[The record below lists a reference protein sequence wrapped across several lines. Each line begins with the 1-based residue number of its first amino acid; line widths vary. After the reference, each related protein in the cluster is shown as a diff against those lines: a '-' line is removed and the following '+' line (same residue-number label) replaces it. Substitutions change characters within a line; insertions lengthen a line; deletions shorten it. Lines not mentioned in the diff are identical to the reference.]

1 MESITYHRG
10 SSETALKNGTKCSI
24 IYRNCTYQCGCRGN
38 RAGMCSFF
46 FKLAAAKCNQ
56 KMKSRFPIQHIL
68 NSKSNISNTTN
79 SQFKFQVSTNT
90 RILSNDKHYKH
101 KVENCYNLLQL
112 RQILLYI
119 ILESYYNILQLT
131 PSLL

>member
-10 SSETALKNGTKCSI
+10 SSETTLKNSTEGSI
-24 IYRNCTYQCGCRGN
+24 IYRNCTYQHGSLYN

-46 FKLAAAKCNQ
+46 FRLAVAIRCCPMPKCNQ

-79 SQFKFQVSTNT
+79 SQFKFQVSTC
-90 RILSNDKHYKH
+90 RYKH
-101 KVENCYNLLQL
+101 GSWNNRVCISLQFSKINYL
-112 RQILLYI
+112 WLI
-119 ILESYYNILQLT
+119 IAVFA
-131 PSLL
+131 